1 MSTED
6 RRIVATALGQVH
18 IRLQGGDPTQGGP
31 PLVLLHMSPRSSQMW
46 ACLQP
51 LLGRPSIAPDR
62 PGYGFSD
69 APAATPTLPAY
80 AAAMWEA
87 LDAMGIR
94 GQVDLLG
101 MHTGA
106 LEALEMTLQAQA
118 RVRHL
123 GMIAIPIFNP
133 QEMAAGLQTFAKMR
147 LTPIA
152 DGSHLLP
159 AWKARFQ
166 YREPPFDIP
175 DVQRRYL
182 DYLLAPWPGQAYEA
196 VFRYDAEAAF
206 KRLRHAVIA
215 LAPRDDVIDLTERS
229 RELLPAGSSYL
240 DMPHC
245 NVDLCRTH
253 PGEIAAILARLM
265 PHS

>member
-1 MSTED
+1 MSTEV

-18 IRLQGGDPTQGGP
+18 VRLQGGHPTQGGP

-46 ACLQP
+46 TYLQP

-69 APAATPTLPAY
+69 APPATPAFPAY
-80 AAAMWEA
+80 AAAMWQA
-87 LDAMGIR
+87 LDALGVT

-101 MHTGA
+101 MHTGS
-106 LEALEMTLQAQA
+106 LEAVEMTLQAPG

-123 GMIAIPIFNP
+123 GMVAIPIFNS
-133 QEMAAGLQTFAKMR
+133 QEMAAGLQTFAPMR
-147 LTPIA
+147 VAPVE

-166 YREPPFDIP
+166 YREPPFDLA

-182 DYLLAPWPGQAYEA
+182 DYLLAPWPGQAYDA
-196 VFRYDAEAAF
+196 AFRYDTEAAF
-206 KRLRHAVIA
+206 KRLKHSVIA
-215 LAPRDDVIDLTERS
+215 LAPRDDLIEFTERS
-229 RELLPAGSSYL
+229 RGLLPPGSTYVDL
-240 DMPHC
+240 PHC

-253 PGEIAAILARLM
+253 PEEIAATVALHM
-265 PHS
+265 PRS

>member
-1 MSTED
+1 MSTEV
-6 RRIVATALGQVH
+6 RRIVPTALGQVH
-18 IRLQGGDPTQGGP
+18 VRLQGGDPMQGGP

-46 ACLQP
+46 THLQP

-69 APAATPTLPAY
+69 APPATPALPAY
-80 AAAMWEA
+80 AAAMWQA
-87 LDAMGIR
+87 LDALGVG

-106 LEALEMTLQAQA
+106 LEALEMTLQMPS

-123 GMIAIPIFNP
+123 GMIAIPIFSAA
-133 QEMAAGLQTFAKMR
+133 EMAAGLQTFAKLR
-147 LTPIA
+147 VTPLE

-166 YREPPFDIP
+166 YREPPFDLP
-175 DVQRRYL
+175 DVQRRYV
-182 DYLLAPWPGQAYEA
+182 DYLLAPWAGQAYEA
-196 VFRYDAEAAF
+196 VFRYDAAAAC
-206 KRLRHAVIA
+206 KRLRHPVIA
-215 LAPRDDVIDLTERS
+215 LAPHDDVFELTARS
-229 RELLPAGSSYL
+229 RGLLPPGSTYL
-240 DMPHC
+240 DLPHC

-253 PGEIAAILARLM
+253 AEEIAALVARCM
-265 PHS
+265 PRS

>member
-1 MSTED
+1 M
-6 RRIVATALGQVH
+6 
-18 IRLQGGDPTQGGP
+18 QGGDPLRGAV
-31 PLVLLHMSPRSSQMW
+31 PLALLHMSPRSSQMW
-46 ACLQP
+46 TCLQP

-69 APAATPTLPAY
+69 APATTPSLAEY
-80 AAAMWEA
+80 AAAMWQA
-87 LDAMGIR
+87 LDAMGVK

-106 LEALEMTLQAQA
+106 LEALEMALQAPA

-123 GMIAIPIFNP
+123 GMIAIPVFS
-133 QEMAAGLQTFAKMR
+133 ETEKAAGLQTFARMR
-147 LTPIA
+147 VTPRE

-159 AWKARFQ
+159 AWQARFQ

-175 DVQRRYL
+175 DVQRRL
-182 DYLLAPWPGQAYEA
+182 VDYFLAPWPGQAYEA

-206 KRLRHAVIA
+206 RRLRRPVLA
-215 LAPRDDVIDLTERS
+215 LAPRDDVIELTERS
-229 RELLPAGSSYL
+229 RELLPAGSVYV

-245 NVDLCRTH
+245 GVDLCRTH
-253 PGEIAAILARLM
+253 PQEIAELVRQHM
-265 PHS
+265 PQATGRSAT

>member
-1 MSTED
+1 MSTEV

-18 IRLQGGDPTQGGP
+18 VRLQGGDPTQAAA

-46 ACLQP
+46 TCLQP

-69 APAATPTLPAY
+69 APPANPSLPAY

-87 LDAMGIR
+87 LDAIGIP

-106 LEALEMTLQAQA
+106 LEALQMTLQAPA

-133 QEMAAGLQTFAKMR
+133 QEMAAGLQTFAKLR
-147 LTPIA
+147 VTPVE

-166 YREPPFDIP
+166 YRDPPFAIA
-175 DVQRRYL
+175 DVQRRYV
-182 DYLLAPWPGQAYEA
+182 DY
-196 VFRYDAEAAF
+196 
-206 KRLRHAVIA
+206 
-215 LAPRDDVIDLTERS
+215 
-229 RELLPAGSSYL
+229 
-240 DMPHC
+240 
-245 NVDLCRTH
+245 
-253 PGEIAAILARLM
+253 
-265 PHS
+265 